1 MSHTVFSFVF
11 VPILKRAICNDEVL
25 AKEMFNYL
33 EEMENADDGY
43 VSEVSEFT
51 VLEEIADE
59 FKDIAIKGYMGPET
73 LKAFKLIRR
82 YITGP

>member
-1 MSHTVFSFVF
+1 
-11 VPILKRAICNDEVL
+11 
-25 AKEMFNYL
+25 
-33 EEMENADDGY
+33 MENADDGY